1 MDSQEFETRLKDLEL
16 SIDRLRSLYE
26 QYFRG
31 LEKVPPNVLQ
41 KKVERNMRELRRIR
55 LRNTAH
61 RFRLQTQVQ
70 KYTTY
75 LTYWQRIMR
84 LLEGGQ
90 LKRGPAGLVPVG
102 GGKKVVAP
110 PPAAAAP
117 EPVRSGP
124 GKPAPRPRV
133 RGRVSIR
140 PVPAVNAAV
149 RPKKSQEKDELLDID
164 IDIDFG

>member
-31 LEKVPPNVLQ
+31 LEKAPPNVLQ
-41 KKVERNMRELRRIR
+41 KKVERDMRELRRIR

-75 LTYWQRIMR
+75 LTYWQRIIRM
-84 LLEGGQ
+84 LEGGQ
-90 LKRGPAGLVPVG
+90 LKRGPAGLIAVG
-102 GGKKVVAP
+102 GRRAVAPPTAPAGPAAP
-110 PPAAAAP
+110 PPA
-117 EPVRSGP
+117 
-124 GKPAPRPRV
+124 PARPSRPQV
-133 RGRVSIR
+133 RGRASIR

-149 RPKKSQEKDELLDID
+149 RSKKNREKDELLDID